1 MITRKQIVD
10 SILILM
16 TKFSRTDETRLD
28 ENYLA
33 FLVEEARVT
42 EIINEYNVTGVI
54 DQNWLI
60 DFGIIDLTK
69 VNFADDP
76 NVDFCSCDIMKAEIP
91 SVMNLTALGEGNLDL
106 GLKVISACG
115 STNYTM
121 FPLERWRMI
130 PKEHVRSKFYYYQ
143 RFGNIIYVNKLANSL
158 RFYGIP
164 ETTEGLIIK
173 KTLPIDSGNLKN
185 GYVYMVK
192 GSTGIVTYDGVN
204 YLPGQTFTANSV
216 TAYAAT
222 GDCKVYY
229 NNFEYTMT
237 DTDQYPVSAHLA
249 RQIVIS
255 VISTELNI
263 ERQQVTDVVN
273 DSADDVLKNQ

>member
-1 MITRKQIVD
+1 
-10 SILILM
+10 
-16 TKFSRTDETRLD
+16 
-28 ENYLA
+28 
-33 FLVEEARVT
+33 
-42 EIINEYNVTGVI
+42 
-54 DQNWLI
+54 
-60 DFGIIDLTK
+60 
-69 VNFADDP
+69 
-76 NVDFCSCDIMKAEIP
+76 
-91 SVMNLTALGEGNLDL
+91 
-106 GLKVISACG
+106 
-115 STNYTM
+115 
-121 FPLERWRMI
+121 
-130 PKEHVRSKFYYYQ
+130 
-143 RFGNIIYVNKLANSL
+143 
-158 RFYGIP
+158 
-164 ETTEGLIIK
+164 
-173 KTLPIDSGNLKN
+173 
-185 GYVYMVK
+185 MVK